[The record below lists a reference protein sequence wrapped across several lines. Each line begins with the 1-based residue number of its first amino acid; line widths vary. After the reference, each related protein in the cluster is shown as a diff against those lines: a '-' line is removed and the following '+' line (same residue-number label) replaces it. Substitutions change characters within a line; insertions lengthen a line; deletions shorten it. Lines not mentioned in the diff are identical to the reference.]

1 MKPLKIL
8 HLGSEAS
15 WRGGEQQIAYLIEEL
30 VNAGH
35 TCEILGRDNS
45 AFEHHASEENL
56 QFYGASYSG
65 VGLVKTTFLLKKIS
79 SKYDIVHAHSGK
91 SHTLAFFA
99 LLAGM
104 RTPVVLSRRVD
115 FVPKSNFFTLWKYNH
130 LGIKRIIGVSN
141 AITEI
146 MRSYLTEKKERCVTI
161 HSGVDLRRFS
171 EVKKKSLRSTLELPE
186 GCFIVGNTSALADHK
201 DYFTFLRVAEVLSNK
216 DDAYHFVIMGDGPM
230 AEEVKSFARDLNLMN
245 RVTFTGFIN
254 SIPEVLSD
262 LNLFLMTSKT
272 EGLGTS
278 ILDAFASRVPVVAT
292 RAGGIPEM
300 VIHESTGLTAEVG
313 DVNALAMNIER
324 LKGNVQLTQELVS
337 NASSKL
343 LEFTKEQT
351 AKKTQDVYY
360 EVLDTHG

>member
-45 AFEHHASEENL
+45 AFEDYASEENL

-65 VGLVKTTFLLKKIS
+65 VGLIKTVFLLNEMS

-91 SHTLAFFA
+91 SHTLAFLA

-104 RTPVVLSRRVD
+104 RTPVVLSRRVA
-115 FVPKSNFFTLWKYNH
+115 FMPKSNFFTRWKYNH
-130 LGIKRIIGVSN
+130 TGIKRIIGVSN

-146 MRSYLTEKKERCVTI
+146 MRSYLTKKKERCVTI
-161 HSGVDLRRFS
+161 HSGIDLRRFS
-171 EVKKKSLRSTLELPE
+171 GPQKKMLRSTLELPK
-186 GCFIVGNTSALADHK
+186 GSFLVGNTSALTDNK

-230 AEEVKSFARDLNLMN
+230 GKEIKSFAKDLNLMD
-245 RVTFTGFIN
+245 RVTFTGFV
-254 SIPEVLSD
+254 STIPKFISD
-262 LNLFLMTSKT
+262 LNVFLMTSIK

-278 ILDAFASRVPVVAT
+278 ILDAFASQVPVVAT